1 MTKDEAL
8 SFIHG
13 ALKFG
18 SVLGLDSI
26 KRLMEYMGNPHKG
39 QKYIHVAGTNGKGSV
54 STMLSEI
61 LMASGY
67 SVGLYTSPALV
78 NFNERIRL
86 NGVEISDE
94 DLSLC
99 TKEVK
104 EASEKIVKDG
114 YPHPTEFEIVTA
126 IAFLYYKKK
135 NADIVVLEVGMGG
148 RLDATNV
155 IEKPLISII
164 TSISLDH
171 TDRLGE
177 TIEEIAGEKCGII
190 KKGAITVTSPCQNE
204 KALSV
209 IREKADNLVIP
220 KMPKLIK
227 EELKGIWFNYENLEN
242 IFLSL
247 SGIHQLENAA
257 IAICASKVLGIFDE
271 NIVKGL
277 SKVTHGARMEVVREN
292 PPIILDGAHNTSA
305 MEYLKENV
313 KKYLKDYKK
322 TLIIGMLRDKDYET
336 CAGIIGGE
344 FDEIITVDVPGSR
357 ALPKEELA
365 EVFKKYCPLVSSMPL
380 SSAVE
385 KIDKEGAFV
394 IAGSLYMAGEFKEK
408 YQGKFV

>member
-18 SVLGLDSI
+18 SVLGLESI
-26 KRLMEYMGNPHKG
+26 KRLMEYLDNPHKG
-39 QKYIHVAGTNGKGSV
+39 QKFIHVAGTNGKGSV
-54 STMLSEI
+54 CSMLSEI

-67 SVGLYTSPALV
+67 NVGLYTSPALV

-94 DLSLC
+94 DLALC
-99 TKEVK
+99 TYKVK
-104 EASEKIVKDG
+104 EASEKIANDG

-126 IAFLYYKKK
+126 IAFLYYKMKK
-135 NADIVVLEVGMGG
+135 ADIVVLEVGMGG

-155 IEKPLISII
+155 IEKPMVSVI

-171 TDRLGE
+171 TDRLGA

-190 KKGAITVTSPCQNE
+190 KKGSVTVTSPCQDE

-209 IREKADNLVIP
+209 IKEKSENLIIP
-220 KMPKLIK
+220 KMPDLIK
-227 EELKGIWFNYENLEN
+227 EELKGLWFNYQNMEN

-247 SGIHQLENAA
+247 TGIHQLENAA
-257 IAICASKVLGIFDE
+257 IAICVSKVLGIFDE
-271 NIVKGL
+271 HIIKGL
-277 SKVTHGARMEVVREN
+277 SCVSHPARMEIIREN
-292 PPIILDGAHNTSA
+292 PPLILDGAHNPSA
-305 MEYLKENV
+305 MEYLRQNV
-313 KKYLKDYKK
+313 RKYLGEMKK
-322 TLIIGMLRDKDYET
+322 TLIIGMLKDKDYEK

-344 FDEIITVDVPGSR
+344 FDEIITVDVEGSR

-365 EVFKKYCPLVSSMPL
+365 EEFKKYCHKVSSMPL

-385 KIDKEGAFV
+385 KIDNSGAFV
-394 IAGSLYMAGEFKEK
+394 IAGSLYMAGDFKEK